1 MVNLEPKQHFETP
14 KPNARYF
21 RDKNWI
27 PIVKNFCFFESYIQK
42 QPPRVVLSKRCSEKM
57 QQIYKRTPMPKCEFN
72 KTTLLIPH
80 FGIGVLL

>member
-27 PIVKNFCFFESYIQK
+27 PIVKNFVSLKVIFKSSRPELFLVK
-42 QPPRVVLSKRCSEKM
+42 
-57 QQIYKRTPMPKCEFN
+57 
-72 KTTLLIPH
+72 
-80 FGIGVLL
+80 GVLKKCNKFTREHPCRSVNSIKQLC